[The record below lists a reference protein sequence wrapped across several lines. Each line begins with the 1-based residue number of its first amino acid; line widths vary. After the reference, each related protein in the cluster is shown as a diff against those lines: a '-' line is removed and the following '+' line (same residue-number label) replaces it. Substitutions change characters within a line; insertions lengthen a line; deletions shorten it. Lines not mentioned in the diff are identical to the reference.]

1 MNTNNMI
8 YELELTS
15 DQLENI
21 LGVSHMTLYRW
32 RNDGL
37 PFIKKGKN
45 VRFKL
50 SDVETW
56 LETNDVKISYRKMK
70 GE

>member
-21 LGVSHMTLYRW
+21 FGVSHMTLYRW

-50 SDVETW
+50 SDVEAW
-56 LETNDVKISYRKMK
+56 LEENNIRISYRKLK
-70 GE
+70 G

>member
-50 SDVETW
+50 SDVEAW
-56 LETNDVKISYRKMK
+56 LEENDIRISYRKIK
-70 GE
+70 G

>member
-56 LETNDVKISYRKMK
+56 LEENDIRISYRKIK
-70 GE
+70 G

>member
-1 MNTNNMI
+1 MI

-50 SDVETW
+50 SDVEAW
-56 LETNDVKISYRKMK
+56 LEENDIRISYRKIK
-70 GE
+70 G